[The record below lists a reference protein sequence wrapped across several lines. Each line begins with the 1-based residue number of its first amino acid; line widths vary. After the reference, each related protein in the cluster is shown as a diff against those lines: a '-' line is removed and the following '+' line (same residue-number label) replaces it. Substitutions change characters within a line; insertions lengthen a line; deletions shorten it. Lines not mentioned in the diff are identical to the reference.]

1 MKNVMVFSCGSI
13 PGIDINFALRGNN
26 EYKIYGAS
34 SYEDHGTFVYENYI
48 GDVPFIYEYDFIPK
62 FNKILEKYK
71 IDFII
76 PLHEDMILFFQEHI
90 DEINAVVISSC
101 YETAVLCRYKSKT
114 YDALKGCDFIP
125 AVYKIEEVLEYP
137 VFVKKDDDQGA
148 RHAYRVDNVEQLTL
162 YASQE
167 KMIICEYLPGEEV
180 TVDCF
185 TDRHGRLRFV
195 NPRAADR
202 MLAGIDVHARRLVNS
217 EEIKNIAFQI
227 NDKITFRGPWFF
239 QVKQNRDGKFK
250 LLEIASRFAGGFA
263 LTLGMDINTPLMA
276 IRDFDNKEVTFDYND
291 GLIEADKMFITRYK
305 LEYEYDHIIIDGIQT
320 LDLND
325 KTNPL
330 MMLLIYQTLNENKRI
345 TLLSNNFS
353 HDNQILRRKK
363 IDNTIFEM
371 SESFDGLTW
380 SKTVFISKNEERRN
394 KVRQTYG
401 VKAYEPNMTGVL
413 LNWKA

>member
-1 MKNVMVFSCGSI
+1 M
-13 PGIDINFALRGNN
+13 
-26 EYKIYGAS
+26 
-34 SYEDHGTFVYENYI
+34 
-48 GDVPFIYEYDFIPK
+48 
-62 FNKILEKYK
+62 
-71 IDFII
+71 
-76 PLHEDMILFFQEHI
+76 
-90 DEINAVVISSC
+90 
-101 YETAVLCRYKSKT
+101 
-114 YDALKGCDFIP
+114 
-125 AVYKIEEVLEYP
+125 YKIEEVLEYP

-353 HDNQILRRKK
+353 HDNRILRRKK
-363 IDNTIFEM
+363 
-371 SESFDGLTW
+371 
-380 SKTVFISKNEERRN
+380 
-394 KVRQTYG
+394 
-401 VKAYEPNMTGVL
+401 
-413 LNWKA
+413 